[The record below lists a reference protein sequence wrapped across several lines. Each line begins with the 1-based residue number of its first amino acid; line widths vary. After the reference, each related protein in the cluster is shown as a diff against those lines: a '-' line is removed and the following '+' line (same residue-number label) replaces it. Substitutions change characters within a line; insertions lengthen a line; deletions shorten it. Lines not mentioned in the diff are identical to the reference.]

1 MGVDW
6 IMKRFKK
13 ICAVVLSATMVF
25 SMAGCGAKKE
35 KEVKKTAKTITKATS
50 ISEATASFLDYTEGD
65 YSMSFEIGTK
75 DSNKVNL
82 KIQSDGKISGEE
94 GTVGVKVNLSAGDE
108 SISRNFDDIIT
119 VADGRMYLDLD
130 KILNGYVGSDLK
142 TKFGK
147 YGLLIPEVKETEDM
161 FNARK
166 ELAEKMAEGYLK
178 DIDVEENDDEF
189 TVKIDT
195 PEEFETLLINA
206 VNTAYDNR
214 EEMTKISQETM
225 NIVDYDEYLK
235 ELKKDIKTDLIKATK
250 ILGVEIGENKID
262 KIFNQTSQFIKEA
275 KESSDASNMEED
287 IEEAKKE
294 FEDEL
299 DEIVDEKW
307 KEEVKNY
314 EAIYTVKATESEYEC
329 QINLNVQQ
337 NPDLYV
343 KFDYKVSVDPSVKIE
358 APKSSSLADIAQYAK
373 DNQEDLMSEISKIQD
388 TNEKLKDIAD
398 ILDQY

>member
-1 MGVDW
+1 
-6 IMKRFKK
+6 
-13 ICAVVLSATMVF
+13 
-25 SMAGCGAKKE
+25 
-35 KEVKKTAKTITKATS
+35 
-50 ISEATASFLDYTEGD
+50 
-65 YSMSFEIGTK
+65 
-75 DSNKVNL
+75 
-82 KIQSDGKISGEE
+82 
-94 GTVGVKVNLSAGDE
+94 
-108 SISRNFDDIIT
+108 
-119 VADGRMYLDLD
+119 MYLDLD

-262 KIFNQTSQFIKEA
+262 KIFDQTSQFIKEA